1 MIDLHNHLL
10 PGVDDGSRSVT
21 QSVRVLGRFAEQGVT
36 ALCLTPHLLASDAAQ
51 GRPADHD
58 LAFAAL
64 LAAAPTSPRL
74 HRGAEIMLDRPLPVS
89 VAHQRSVTLNGTRFV
104 LVEFTRMVTFQ
115 TAAAALA
122 HVVEIGLTPVL
133 AHPERYACCTPE
145 VVRRWRA
152 LGAVMQV
159 DGTTLVTGRGRGER
173 ARALVAEGLADI
185 LAGDNH
191 GDDRSLSTARDFL
204 RQHDG
209 AVQAALLLD
218 ANPAAILAG
227 GHLEMVPPLPLRT
240 NLFSRL
246 RNRLTENDQ

>member
-1 MIDLHNHLL
+1 VIDLHNHLL
-10 PGVDDGSRSVT
+10 PGVDDGSRSVA
-21 QSVRVLGRFAEQGVT
+21 QSLRVLGAFAEQGVT
-36 ALCLTPHLLASDAAQ
+36 SVCLTPHLLASDAAG

-74 HRGAEIMLDRPLPVS
+74 HRGAEIMLDRPLPES
-89 VAHQRSVTLNGTRFV
+89 VAKHRSVTLNGTQYV

-145 VVRRWRA
+145 VVKRWRA
-152 LGAVMQV
+152 LGALMQV
-159 DGTTLVTGRGRGER
+159 DGTTLASGRGRGER
-173 ARALVAEGLADI
+173 ARALLAEGLADI

-191 GDDRSLSTARDFL
+191 GDDRTLATARDFL
-204 RQHDG
+204 SQHEG
-209 AVQAALLLD
+209 TLQADLLLD
-218 ANPAAILAG
+218 VNPAAILAG
-227 GHLEMVPPLPLRT
+227 NLTEEVPALALRT
-240 NLFSRL
+240 NLLSRL
-246 RNRLTENDQ
+246 RNLLTESDQ

>member
-1 MIDLHNHLL
+1 VIDLHNHLL
-10 PGVDDGSRSVT
+10 PGVDDGSRSVA
-21 QSVRVLGRFAEQGVT
+21 QSLRVLGSFAAQGVT
-36 ALCLTPHLLASDAAQ
+36 AVCLTPHLLASDAAA

-64 LAAAPTSPRL
+64 LAAAPTTPRL
-74 HRGAEIMLDRPLPVS
+74 LRGAEIMLDRPLPDS
-89 VAHQRSVTLNGTRFV
+89 VARQRSVTLNGTQYV

-122 HVVEIGLTPVL
+122 HVVELGLVPVL

-145 VVRRWRA
+145 VVRRWRS

-159 DGTTLVTGRGRGER
+159 DGTTLATSRGRGER

-191 GDDRSLSTARDFL
+191 GDDRSLATARDFL
-204 RQHDG
+204 REHG
-209 AVQAALLLD
+209 GGVQSDLLLD
-218 ANPAAILAG
+218 ANPAAIVAG
-227 GHLEMVPPLPLRT
+227 GLLEEVPPLPLRT
-240 NLFSRL
+240 GVISRL
-246 RNRLTENDQ
+246 RNLLSESDS

>member
-1 MIDLHNHLL
+1 VIDLHNHLL
-10 PGVDDGSRSVT
+10 PGVDDGSRSLA
-21 QSVRVLGRFAEQGVT
+21 QSLRVLTAFADQGVT
-36 ALCLTPHLLASDAAQ
+36 AVCLTPHLLASKAGG

-64 LAAAPTSPRL
+64 LAAAPTAPRL
-74 HRGAEIMLDRPLPVS
+74 LRGAEIMLDRPLPPS
-89 VAHQRSVTLNGTRFV
+89 VARQRSVTLNGTQYV

-115 TAAAALA
+115 TATAALT
-122 HVVEIGLTPVL
+122 HVVDIGLTPVL

-159 DGTTLVTGRGRGER
+159 DGSTLATSRGRGTR

-191 GDDRSLSTARDFL
+191 GDDRSLATARDFL
-204 RQHDG
+204 TRHDG
-209 AVQAALLLD
+209 VAQSRLLLET
-218 ANPAAILAG
+218 NPAAILAG
-227 GHLEMVPPLPLRT
+227 GLLEEVPPLPIRT

-246 RNRLTENDQ
+246 RNLLSENDQ

>member
-10 PGVDDGSRSVT
+10 PGVDDGARSVA
-21 QSVRVLGRFAEQGVT
+21 QALRVLGAFADQGV
-36 ALCLTPHLLASDAAQ
+36 AAVCLTPHLLASDAAG

-64 LAAAPTSPRL
+64 LAAAPTTPRL
-74 HRGAEIMLDRPLPVS
+74 HRGAEIMLDRPLPEA
-89 VAHQRSVTLNGTRFV
+89 VATQRSVTLNGSQYV

-122 HVVEIGLTPVL
+122 HVVDIGLTPVL

-145 VVRRWRA
+145 TVRRWRA

-159 DGTTLVTGRGRGER
+159 DGTTLASSRGRGER

-191 GDDRSLSTARDFL
+191 GDDRSLATARDFL
-204 RQHDG
+204 RRHDG
-209 AVQAALLLD
+209 AVQAGLLLD

-227 GHLEMVPPLPLRT
+227 GPLEEVPPLPLRT
-240 NLFSRL
+240 GVLSRL
-246 RNRLTENDQ
+246 RNLLTESDQ